1 MHEREGK
8 KGPKRS
14 ERQLIASFVGKIVPL
29 ASVEHRLQL
38 QETIQTASI
47 TPSEAFSRI
56 ERVRG
61 RVLGNSDFVNGVL
74 EKATSLV
81 IHRESVRLANFEDA
95 IEQVRIK
102 LGLDAER
109 ESLFNDLLK
118 RISFE
123 EGFKMFNMA
132 YKSISGH
139 TLATVEE
146 LAEKFPQLTAA
157 EIALLPLLERAPSI
171 YFMVGNDLSF
181 GNESEEWSSIKKSI
195 APTIIGASPQGLLF
209 SISEFDFS
217 EDERLFETDAFAY
230 AGITGRRGNI
240 EFVPFRKDVRKA
252 IGELIPLVFTNN
264 RLHDKV
270 WNETRGGSLII
281 GFGRV
286 DEEAYLRS
294 FGKLPERDPKTHSF
308 RNTINN
314 LLPDQKKTFEET
326 KTSLEEKLL
335 SATIIDLGRDTLL
348 FGHEIFSLIG
358 ILDRIPQSFLGDTP
372 FNGYIQ
378 PYGPGV
384 KIIDSSG
391 KLLEYVPYGNFFLRQ
406 SITGLFWETM
416 DVGKANKTFND
427 IFRQLQSQAE
437 TIVIERDQLLEL
449 EKITVDIKLRYGIDL
464 NILPRHSLRELRT
477 YLDIIGTGFAK
488 DAFVETTNS
497 KMTLDEAKIIEATLR
512 LVPKELLTKVK
523 GIKKIAGGSPL
534 LSYME
539 GLERRGKYVARTQEI
554 ILYSTGVIPSE
565 IRELDTAQKI
575 FSILH
580 EIGESLWTTLTDEQK
595 EKFKNISWHSTEVDQ
610 KENFLTFYSR
620 FRDERDDFCEHF
632 ASYILHGDE
641 FRKRAKESNPLKQ
654 KYDFIREIFQIRT
667 GKMIE
672 YPQVSPFTIEELH
685 GKIDQTVKKLSI
697 EEAWELQKAMEE
709 REFQKTRKRMA
720 EWVVSVEELAETEE
734 KGEEGEETEE

>member
-1 MHEREGK
+1 MKETSK
-8 KGPKRS
+8 KGREKS
-14 ERQLIASFVGKIVPL
+14 LVILNAIGKIVPL
-29 ASVEHRLQL
+29 SSIDHVLQL

-47 TPSEAFSRI
+47 TPSEAFLRI
-56 ERVRG
+56 ERVRE
-61 RVLGNSDFVNGVL
+61 RVLEDSGFVNDVR

-95 IEQVRIK
+95 IEEARIK
-102 LGLDAER
+102 LGLDIER

-123 EGFKMFNMA
+123 KGFEMFNRA

-139 TLATVEE
+139 TLASIEE

-157 EIALLPLLERAPSI
+157 EIALLPLLERVPST
-171 YFMVGNDLSF
+171 YFIVGNDLTF
-181 GNESEEWSSIKKSI
+181 GNESEEWWSSIKKSI

-209 SISEFDFS
+209 STSEFDFS
-217 EDERLFETDAFAY
+217 QDERSLEIDAFAY
-230 AGITGRRGNI
+230 AGITGKRENI
-240 EFVPFRKDVRKA
+240 EHVPFRKDVRKA
-252 IGELIPLVFTNN
+252 VDDLIPLVFTNN
-264 RLHDKV
+264 RLHDRV

-294 FGKLPERDPKTHSF
+294 FGKLPERDAKTHSF

-314 LLPDQKKTFEET
+314 LPPDHKKTFEEA

-348 FGHEIFSLIG
+348 FGYEIFSLIG
-358 ILDRIPQSFLGDTP
+358 ILDKIPQSFLEDTP

-391 KLLEYVPYGNFFLRQ
+391 KLLEYVPYRNFFLRQ

-416 DVGKANKTFND
+416 DVGKANKTFKD

-437 TIVIERDQLLEL
+437 TIVMASDQVLEL
-449 EKITVDIKLRYGIDL
+449 EKIAIDIRLRYGIDL
-464 NILPRHSLRELRT
+464 NILPRHSLRELRAW
-477 YLDIIGTGFAK
+477 LESIGVGFAK
-488 DAFVETTNS
+488 DGLVETTNS
-497 KMTLDEAKIIEATLR
+497 KMTLDEAKIIEAALK
-512 LVPKELLTKVK
+512 LVPKELLSKVK
-523 GIKKIAGGSPL
+523 GIKKIVGDSPL

-539 GLERRGKYVARTQEI
+539 GLERRGEYVARTEEI
-554 ILYSTGVIPSE
+554 ILYSTGIIPSE

-575 FSILH
+575 FTILH

-595 EKFKNISWHSTEVDQ
+595 EKFKNISWYGTEVDQ

-620 FRDERDDFCEHF
+620 FHDERDNFCEHF

-641 FRKRAKESNPLKQ
+641 FRDRAKESDPLKQ
-654 KYDFIREIFQIRT
+654 KYDFIRELFQIRT
-667 GKMIE
+667 GKIIE
-672 YPQVSPFTIEELH
+672 YPQISPFTIEELH
-685 GKIDQTVKKLSI
+685 GAIEQIVKKLSI
-697 EEAWELQKAMEE
+697 EEAWDAQRAREE
-709 REFQKTRKRMA
+709 KEFQEARKRMA
-720 EWVVSVEELAETEE
+720 EWVVSVEELAEIEE
-734 KGEEGEETEE
+734 KGEEEETEE